1 MLVSALFGPV
11 FKTGNLTVVDS
22 SGHSRRFGDG
32 DGPPVTMR
40 FTDRGAELALMRNP
54 MLEFGQLYMNGRL
67 IIDEGSL
74 YDLID
79 VAGRNIDAFESH
91 PVWGAFQGL
100 ARYVRPLYTFNP
112 ARRARA
118 NAEHHY
124 SLSRTLYEL
133 FLDQDMQYS
142 CAYFRQPDNTLEQ
155 AQLDKKRHIAAK
167 LLMDKPGLRVLDI
180 GSGWGGLG
188 IHLAHE
194 HGAHVT
200 GLTLSSEQHARSNER
215 AQEAGVADRV
225 GFHLRDYREETGR
238 YDRIVSVGMFEHVGA
253 QHYRTFFRK
262 VRELL
267 APGGVCLLHSITRME
282 PPGGTNPWLRRY
294 IFPGGYSPAISEV
307 MQAVEKERLWVS
319 DIETLRLH
327 YAETLRHWR
336 ERFYA
341 NRETIKGLYDERFC
355 RMWDFYLTGCEVSFR
370 HFRQMVM
377 QMQLTRE
384 QDDVP
389 LTRDYIAEAE
399 GVGEIRDTRAAE

>member
-54 MLEFGQLYMNGRL
+54 MLELGQLYMNGRL

-370 HFRQMVM
+370 RFRQMVM

>member
-370 HFRQMVM
+370 RFRQMVM

>member
-54 MLEFGQLYMNGRL
+54 MLELGQLYMNGRL